1 MVVGMTRTIP
11 TTPLVRRYRELG
23 RMSQAQRL
31 AQARAALEQPEVL
44 AAEFA
49 DSVERFRAYDNAREH
64 FYPPTRAVR
73 QAGAVVERTN
83 DVVLA
88 LRDRGGLDPVDAP
101 DRVTDHDAGPG
112 VTAVPAAD
120 LACDYVDRE
129 LVVQRTTSPAAWDDG
144 ASNRGGGTR
153 LDVLLA
159 DRADRTPI
167 VGELKLPGDRDPYYA
182 LVQAL
187 ACASNLATPNQYARM
202 REHLPASPFPSRES
216 PPRLDVFVL
225 VVEEQGREGLP
236 PTGRYAND
244 LKLAAEALA
253 PRLLS
258 QPAMARHIR
267 RIATVR
273 LVPDRGEVAAQ
284 VRLAWETALPA
295 AA

>member
-1 MVVGMTRTIP
+1 MVVAVKQIP
-11 TTPLVRRYRELG
+11 TTPLVRRYRDLG
-23 RMSQAQRL
+23 PMSQAQRL
-31 AQARAALEQPEVL
+31 AQAREVLEQPELL

-49 DSVERFRAYDNAREH
+49 ASVERFLAYDNVREH
-64 FYPPTRAVR
+64 FYPPTRPVW
-73 QAGAVVERTN
+73 QAGAIVERTN

-88 LRDRGGLDPVDAP
+88 LRDRGGLDPIDAP

-112 VTAVPAAD
+112 VTAVQAGD

-187 ACASNLATPNQYARM
+187 TCASNLATPNQYARL
-202 REHLPASPFPSRES
+202 RAHLRAGRFPARES

-225 VVEEQGREGLP
+225 VVEEPGREGLP
-236 PTGRYAND
+236 PKGRYAND

-253 PRLLS
+253 PRLLV
-258 QPAMARHIR
+258 QPAITRYVR

-273 LVPDRGEVAAQ
+273 LVPVDRVTAAH
-284 VRLAWETALPA
+284 VRLAWEA
-295 AA
+295 AAP

>member
-1 MVVGMTRTIP
+1 MVVGMSRTIP

-31 AQARAALEQPEVL
+31 TEARDVLERPDIL

-73 QAGAVVERTN
+73 HAGAVVERTN
-83 DVVLA
+83 DIVLA
-88 LRDRGGLDPVDAP
+88 LRDRGGVDPVDAT
-101 DRVTDHDAGPG
+101 DRLTDHDAGPG
-112 VTAVPAAD
+112 VTAVSASD
-120 LACDYVDRE
+120 LGCDYVDRE
-129 LVVQRTTSPAAWDDG
+129 LVVQRRTSPAAWDDG

-159 DRADRTPI
+159 DRGDRTPI

-202 REHLPASPFPSRES
+202 RAHLPAGRFPAHGS

-225 VVEEQGREGLP
+225 VVEETGREGLP
-236 PTGRYAND
+236 PKGRYAND
-244 LKLAAEALA
+244 LKLTAETLA
-253 PRLLS
+253 PRLLA
-258 QPAMARHIR
+258 QPAIARHIR
-267 RIATVR
+267 RIAIVR
-273 LVPDRGEVAAQ
+273 LVPADGVIGAH
-284 VRLAWETALPA
+284 VRLAWETASP
-295 AA
+295 

>member
-1 MVVGMTRTIP
+1 VAGVKQIP
-11 TTPLVRRYRELG
+11 TTPLVRRYRDLG
-23 RMSQAQRL
+23 TMSQAQRL
-31 AQARAALEQPEVL
+31 AQARDDLERPEAL
-44 AAEFA
+44 ASEFA
-49 DSVERFRAYDNAREH
+49 ASVERFRAYDNAREH

-73 QAGAVVERTN
+73 KAGAVVERTN

-88 LRDRGGLDPVDAP
+88 LRDRGGLDPLDAP
-101 DRVTDHDAGPG
+101 DRVSDHDAGFG
-112 VTAVPAAD
+112 VTAVAAAD

-167 VGELKLPGDRDPYYA
+167 VGELKLPGDRDSYYA

-202 REHLPASPFPSRES
+202 RAYCPAGRFPARES

-225 VVEEQGREGLP
+225 VFEEPGREGLP
-236 PTGRYAND
+236 PKGRYAND

-253 PRLLS
+253 PRLLA
-258 QPAMARHIR
+258 QPAITRYVR

-273 LVPDRGEVAAQ
+273 LVPADGVIGAH
-284 VRLAWETALPA
+284 VRLAWEA
-295 AA
+295 ASP